1 MADATALSGAQQAPH
16 PVDLESLL
24 TVDDVAAVLKVS
36 KSWVYEH
43 TRRRGM
49 PRSGQLRHVK
59 IGKYVRF
66 EPAAVREFV
75 ARRARAV

>member
-1 MADATALSGAQQAPH
+1 MPDASALGEARQGSH

-24 TVDDVAAVLKVS
+24 TVDEVAAVLKVS

-66 EPAAVREFV
+66 EPAAVRDFV
-75 ARRARAV
+75 ARRARAL